1 MNAPPWVTVTTDY
14 GTRDGFVAAV
24 HGVIARIAAA
34 ARVLDV
40 THEIPPGDVRW
51 ASVVLADTAPYLP
64 VGVHVAVVDPGVG
77 TSRRAVAVVA
87 PAGVLIGPDNG
98 LLIEPAEALGGV
110 VAAYELA
117 DPAYRLPTVS
127 RTFHGRD
134 IFAPAAAH
142 LANGVDPRRL
152 GPELDPVGLVRLPEP
167 VSAVS
172 AGRVRAEVL
181 GADRFGNLT
190 LSARARDLAAA
201 GLATGASATLSWLSG
216 EGDQTAEAVV
226 AATFADAGAGGLVVL
241 PDSAGRVAVARRD
254 GSAVELLGV
263 GRGVELTIAAGGRG
277 HKRSSRS
284 SEGPVEQRGAGSTP
298 G

>member
-1 MNAPPWVTVTTDY
+1 MNAPVSAPPWVTVTTDY

-24 HGVIARIAAA
+24 HGVIARIAPA

-51 ASVVLADTAPYLP
+51 GSVVLADTAPYLP
-64 VGVHVAVVDPGVG
+64 TGVHVAVVDPGVG

-87 PAGVLIGPDNG
+87 PGGVLIGPDNG

-117 DPAYRLPTVS
+117 DPAYRLPNVS

-142 LANGVDPRRL
+142 LVNGIDPRRL
-152 GPELDPVGLVRLPEP
+152 GPELDPVGLVRLPEA
-167 VSAVS
+167 VLAVS

-190 LSARARDLAAA
+190 LAARAGDLTTA
-201 GLATGASATLSWLSG
+201 GLAAGASATVHWTSDG
-216 EGDQTAEAVV
+216 GGRTAEAVV
-226 AATFADAGAGGLVVL
+226 AATFADTEAGGLLVL
-241 PDSAGRVAVARRD
+241 PDSAGRVAIARRD
-254 GSAVELLGV
+254 GSAAELLGV
-263 GRGVELTIAAGGRG
+263 GRGVKLTISAGGWR
-277 HKRSSRS
+277 
-284 SEGPVEQRGAGSTP
+284 P
-298 G
+298 